1 MATEQSTVREFFFR
15 KLRSLCP
22 VGLNQPSITES
33 EFLDRSRKIDANLVL
48 QQQCAQDFVIYRRD
62 VKKKETKVEAHVTL

>member
-1 MATEQSTVREFFFR
+1 
-15 KLRSLCP
+15 LCP
-22 VGLNQPSITES
+22 VSLNQPSITES